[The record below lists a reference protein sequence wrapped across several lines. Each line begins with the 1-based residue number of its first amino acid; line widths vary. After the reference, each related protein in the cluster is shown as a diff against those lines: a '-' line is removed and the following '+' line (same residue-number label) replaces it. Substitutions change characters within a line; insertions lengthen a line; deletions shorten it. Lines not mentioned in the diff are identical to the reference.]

1 MYAVVD
7 IAGQQFKVQSNA
19 VIVAPKM
26 NGQPGETLEFDN
38 VLLVAN
44 DAEVK
49 IGTPM
54 VAGSRVKASI
64 VAHTRG
70 KKVVVFKKKRRK
82 TYRVK
87 RGHVQEYTKLKI
99 DEIL

>member
-7 IAGQQFKVQSNA
+7 IAGQQFKVQPNA
-19 VIVAPKM
+19 FIIAPKM